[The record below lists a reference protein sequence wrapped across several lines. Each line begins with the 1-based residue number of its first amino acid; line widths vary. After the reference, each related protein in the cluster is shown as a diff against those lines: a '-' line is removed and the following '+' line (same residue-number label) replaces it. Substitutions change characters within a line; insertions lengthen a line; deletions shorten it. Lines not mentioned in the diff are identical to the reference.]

1 MTDFGAMLREARERR
16 GLSLRQIAASTKIS
30 VAVLES
36 LERNDISRLPGGLFS
51 RAFVRSYAAEVGLDP
66 DATVR
71 AFAEAFDV
79 DGPVPEHGTAA
90 DANDGAAR
98 GLRVRAAWAA
108 LAAAA
113 IALIVAGVYVAL
125 RPGDGSGTDV
135 RPPAADAAPRAAP
148 TPALLR
154 TPPPSGT
161 QPVPAPVPAAIED
174 GPVLRLD
181 LHPTAACW
189 VSMIVDGEHLRPRV
203 MQPGEHE
210 TRTVRREAVIEVG
223 DAAAFAWTI
232 NDRPGRALGGPGEVK
247 RVRITPATAAR
258 YIR

>member
-16 GLSLRQIAASTKIS
+16 GLSLRQIAARTKIS

-51 RAFVRSYAAEVGLDP
+51 RAFVRGYAAEVGLNP
-66 DATVR
+66 DDTVR

-79 DGPVPEHGTAA
+79 DGPVPAHGTTAGA
-90 DANDGAAR
+90 HDGAAR
-98 GLRVRAAWAA
+98 GPRVRPAWAA
-108 LAAAA
+108 LAAAMVLLAAGMYFA
-113 IALIVAGVYVAL
+113 IRSRGASA
-125 RPGDGSGTDV
+125 RDV
-135 RPPAADAAPRAAP
+135 RPPAIDLAPRPAL

-161 QPVPAPVPAAIED
+161 LPARSTAPAAIED
-174 GPVLRLD
+174 GPELRLD

-189 VSMIVDGEHLRPRV
+189 VSMVVDGKHMRPRV

-210 TRTVRREAVIEVG
+210 VRTVRREAVIEIG

-232 NDRPGRALGGPGEVK
+232 NDQPGRALGGPGEVT
-247 RVRITPATAAR
+247 RIRITPATAAR